1 MTKMPGIDP
10 LAAALDRVAI
20 AAVDM
25 NRARR
30 RAEVELQTVRRFAIG
45 RKIFCNMLARQ
56 KKGDYK
62 ITDVDIDFEGT
73 IRAHGIKILANGKL
87 GSQRWDIGRVDLRKA
102 TEIKP

>member
-1 MTKMPGIDP
+1 MSKAPGTDL

-30 RAEVELQTVRRFAIG
+30 RAEVELQTVRRLAIG

-56 KKGDYK
+56 KGDYK
-62 ITDVDIDFEGT
+62 ITDIDIDFEGT

-102 TEIKP
+102 TEIAP